1 MDIGVIRAYHDC
13 GIRNL
18 GNGSGELVTEDDGTT
33 SRMLFCGYLHMCS
46 IIDAWW
52 GTEVQ
57 VAPMLMTRPSVRKC
71 ASRLINAWFS
81 SRGVAMTAQ
90 HLYHAYYTALRA
102 SSGIRV
108 LPEDIEVRYLQ
119 CQTYIAGDPENHIT
133 VVPSYILSPVPIIS
147 QGYTTGLTRLDN
159 DYYGQNA

>member
-13 GIRNL
+13 GIRSL
-18 GNGSGELVTEDDGTT
+18 GNGSGELIAEDDGTT
-33 SRMLFCGYLHMCS
+33 SRLLFCGYLHMCS
-46 IIDAWW
+46 IVDAWW
-52 GTEVQ
+52 GTELQ
-57 VAPMLMTRPSVRKC
+57 VAPMLMDRRYVRKH
-71 ASRLINAWFS
+71 ASRLVNRWLS
-81 SRGVAMTAQ
+81 SRGVAMTVQ
-90 HLYHAYYTALRA
+90 HLYHAYSTALRA

-119 CQTYIAGDPENHIT
+119 YQTYIAEDPENHIT

-147 QGYTTGLTRLDN
+147 QGYTTGLTRLEN